1 MFESMAVAPDGDD
14 LRGVALARLAKIMLP
29 ASERRPEVGVGPVRR
44 AERVAPGVFR
54 APGRYPTPVTAAM
67 DGSQDPEILAPAATA
82 GAAQGA
88 GRLPGP
94 GLAAVLAGVD
104 PVAMSSHDL
113 VEAMAGWERLAS
125 WVQARQVDVIA
136 EFAGR
141 RPGPYAP
148 DSPGR
153 TVSEF
158 AADEIAARLAIT
170 RRAADLKLSVAVEL
184 AERLPGALRA
194 LGEGRIDLTKA
205 KAIIEHTTHLAEAE
219 DRRLV
224 EERVLARANTQT
236 APELRRSLLHAV
248 HAVDPAATVKRRA
261 KAQADR
267 GVHLQPLPDAMA
279 EITAVLPAEDAV
291 TVFTALD
298 VIAQSADPADQ
309 RPVAARR
316 ADALTDLCR
325 NLLAVGYM
333 PERSAHRGVVS
344 CPGSFVVGTSRSR
357 RRRARRCGRG
367 GPHIQVTVAA
377 STLLG
382 VDEQPGEL
390 AGYGPISADVARQIA
405 NHADATW
412 RRLLTDP
419 VSGVLLDYGTTVY
432 RPPSPLARHVR
443 ARDQICAFP
452 GCRQPAQR
460 CDLDHRTP
468 FPHGSTCAANLGP
481 LCRHHHRAKTEGG
494 WSWRRDDDGV
504 ITWTAPTG
512 HQYVTQT
519 PRVLDCTTSPDAVA
533 KAESEPPPF

>member
-1 MFESMAVAPDGDD
+1 
-14 LRGVALARLAKIMLP
+14 LARMAKILP
-29 ASERRPEVGVGPVRR
+29 PISGRRPELGMGLVCR

-54 APGRYPTPVTAAM
+54 APGRFGIPATAAM
-67 DGSQDPEILAPAATA
+67 DGSQDPEVLVPCAAA

-94 GLAAVLAGVD
+94 GLAAVLGGVD
-104 PVAMSSHDL
+104 PGAMSSHDL
-113 VEAMAGWERLAS
+113 VEAIAGWERLAS
-125 WVQARQVDVIA
+125 WVQARQVEVIA
-136 EFAGR
+136 EFARR
-141 RPGPYAP
+141 RPGPYSP
-148 DSPGR
+148 DSSGR

-170 RRAADLKLSVAVEL
+170 RRAADLKLSVAIEL
-184 AERLPGALRA
+184 AERLPGAQRA

-224 EERVLARANTQT
+224 EEKVLARAGSQT
-236 APELRRSLLHAV
+236 APELRRSLARAV

-261 KAQADR
+261 RATAGR
-267 GVHLQPLPDAMA
+267 FLQMHPLPDAMA
-279 EITAVLPAEDAV
+279 EIHAVLPAEDAV
-291 TVFTALD
+291 TVFTAVD
-298 VIAQSADPADQ
+298 AIARSADPKDPRAIE
-309 RPVAARR
+309 ARR
-316 ADALTDLCR
+316 ADALVDVCR
-325 NLLAVGYM
+325 NVLTVACT

-344 CPGSFVVGTSRSR
+344 DPGSSVVGTSRSR
-357 RRRARRCGRG
+357 RRNPRHRRG

-377 STLLG
+377 TTLLG

-390 AGYGPISADVARQIA
+390 AGYGPIPADVARQIA

-432 RPPSPLARHVR
+432 RPPPPLARHVR
-443 ARDQICAFP
+443 ARDQVCAFP

-460 CDLDHRTP
+460 CDLDHRKP

-504 ITWTAPTG
+504 LTWSAPTG

-519 PRVLDCTTSPDAVA
+519 PRVLDCGASPDAVA
-533 KAESEPPPF
+533 KPGPEPPPF